1 VRSHG
6 DWEAWIE
13 FFLEGV
19 EQTAQGAVD
28 TAQRL
33 AALFQAD
40 TQRTQAAKR
49 GVASALR
56 LLAALRERPLSNLGQ
71 LSQHAGMTFPTASK
85 AMQRLVKLGI
95 ARELTGQRRNRVFVY
110 DAYLGILNEG
120 GEPL

>member
-1 VRSHG
+1 MRFAEPWLLPLIPLAMVLLPLIWLLLDRVRSHG

-40 TQRTQAAKR
+40 TQRTQAAGR
-49 GVASALR
+49 GAASALR
-56 LLAALRERPLSNLGQ
+56 LLVLGR
-71 LSQHAGMTFPTASK
+71 GG
-85 AMQRLVKLGI
+85 RLDAFLG
-95 ARELTGQRRNRVFVY
+95 RRSGLFGRC
-110 DAYLGILNEG
+110 L
-120 GEPL
+120 P